1 MYREEEKK
9 MNLNLTLKN
18 EQKKQVNFELYES
31 THATLKELSKKYDV
45 SIQNLVIH
53 AINNVIEA
61 LTK

>member
-1 MYREEEKK
+1 

-31 THATLKELSKKYDV
+31 THATLKELSKKYNV

-53 AINNVIEA
+53 AINNAIED
-61 LTK
+61 LNND